1 MYSLL
6 SSHKHNLASRGSDT
20 GSIGQS
26 IGQLSSSI
34 MVAIHSNTVVEVSDR
49 RGKGLYA
56 LIAGGRT
63 LSIGKVLATDNPT
76 KGCALLRRRC
86 AAFNTNSHLSP
97 LTSHISHLTSH
108 ILHSHHF
115 PSSIGHGHFAL
126 NISHHSTIP
135 SSFQKSRSLLPT
147 GSITTFIPSVL
158 E

>member
-20 GSIGQS
+20 GS

-56 LIAGGRT
+56 LIAGGCT

-86 AAFNTNSHLSP
+86 AASNTNSRLSP
-97 LTSHISHLTSH
+97 LTSHISLPPSTSLSLLYWPWTLCLEHL
-108 ILHSHHF
+108 
-115 PSSIGHGHFAL
+115 PSLDNSI
-126 NISHHSTIP
+126 IP
-135 SSFQKSRSLLPT
+135 SKIPQTLTNRVYNDFHSLGP
-147 GSITTFIPSVL
+147 
-158 E
+158 